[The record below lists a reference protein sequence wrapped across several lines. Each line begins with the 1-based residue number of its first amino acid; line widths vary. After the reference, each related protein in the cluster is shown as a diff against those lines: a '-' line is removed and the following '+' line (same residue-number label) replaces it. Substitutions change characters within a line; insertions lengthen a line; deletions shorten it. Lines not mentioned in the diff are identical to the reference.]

1 MREVRGDL
9 ELQPYLPPTWIDSS
23 APAASEAVSS
33 GLPICRGGAET
44 RAEPQGPCD
53 YGRMEKSLLLF
64 AKTANL
70 HTHCQQS

>member
-33 GLPICRGGAET
+33 GLPTCRGGAET
-44 RAEPQGPCD
+44 TAEPQGPCD
-53 YGRMEKSLLLF
+53 
-64 AKTANL
+64 
-70 HTHCQQS
+70 